1 MKIARIFGASLM
13 AFGLSALAMPPP
25 SQAQSQPSFAH
36 QAIQQHST
44 MTLEPMDQTPT
55 FRVTVISRTVPA
67 VNYHHRSG
75 ATKLGFKGTDL
86 MPGAH
91 AEAKVESKKGYI
103 EIEVEF
109 HGLEAPT
116 SFGSE
121 YLTYVL
127 WAVTPEGRPVNLGE
141 ILVSGRSSKLDV
153 TTDLQAFALI
163 VTAEPYYAVRQPSN
177 VVVVEN
183 VIREDTMGKVEAV
196 NAKYDLLDRGGYV
209 PTGYKFDPVVL
220 NARLPLEFFEARN
233 ALRIAQL
240 AGAEKY
246 ASSSYENAVQLMNQ
260 ADGYATRKE
269 VDKKALIGV
278 SREAVQTAE
287 DAREISVKRIEAER
301 IETEANAA
309 ADREAKAKAQTMSA
323 EADTAAALRAR
334 DQAERQKRHA
344 QADALRSREDAERQN
359 AEAQAEAERNRA
371 AAAAAAAA
379 ADEQLQQAL
388 REKKELR
395 AQLLLQ
401 FNTILETRDTA
412 RGLVVNM
419 SDVLFDTGKQALR
432 PAAREK
438 LAKISGIMLS
448 YPGLKL
454 GIEGNTD
461 SVGGDVYNQ
470 GLSERRAESVRG
482 YLAEQGI
489 PASSMTAV
497 GFGKTQPIA
506 SNDTAEG
513 RQQNRRVELVVSGEV
528 IGTTI
533 GELRMQ
539 PTTLPQPR

>member
-1 MKIARIFGASLM
+1 MKIARIFVASLM
-13 AFGLSALAMPPP
+13 AFGVSALAMPPP
-25 SQAQSQPSFAH
+25 MQAQTQPSYAD
-36 QAIQQHST
+36 QAVQQPTT
-44 MTLEPMDQTPT
+44 MTVVPMDPTPT
-55 FRVTVISRTVPA
+55 FRVTVISRTIQA

-109 HGLEAPT
+109 HGLENPT
-116 SFGSE
+116 SFGRE
-121 YLTYVL
+121 YLTYIL
-127 WAVTPEGRPVNLGE
+127 WAITPEGRPVNLGE
-141 ILVSGRSSKLDV
+141 ILVSGKSSKLDV

-163 VTAEPYYAVRQPSN
+163 VTAEPYYAVRRPSN

-183 VIREDTMGKVEAV
+183 VVREDTVGTTQAV
-196 NAKYDLLDRGGYV
+196 NAKYELLERGGYI
-209 PTGYKFDPVVL
+209 PTGYNFDPVIL

-233 ALRIAQL
+233 ALRIAHS

-246 ASSSYENAVQLMNQ
+246 ASSSYEHAVQLMNQ
-260 ADGYATRKE
+260 ADGYATRKD
-269 VDKKALIGV
+269 VDKKSLIAT

-287 DAREISVKRIEAER
+287 DAREIAVKRMEAER
-301 IETEANAA
+301 IDAEARAA

-323 EADTAAALRAR
+323 EADTAAAIRAR
-334 DQAERQKRHA
+334 DEAERQKHQA
-344 QADALRSREDAERQN
+344 QADALQQQQAS
-359 AEAQAEAERNRA
+359 QAEAERNRA
-371 AAAAAAAA
+371 AAAAAAAS
-379 ADEQLQQAL
+379 ADEQLQQAQ
-388 REKKELR
+388 REKQELR
-395 AQLLLQ
+395 AKLLLQ

-419 SDVLFDTGKQALR
+419 SDVLFDTAKHELR
-432 PAAREK
+432 PVAREK
-438 LAKISGIMLS
+438 LAKISGIMLA

-461 SVGGDVYNQ
+461 SVGGDEYNQ
-470 GLSERRAESVRG
+470 GLSERRAESVRS
-482 YLAEQGI
+482 YLAEQGV
-489 PASSMTAV
+489 PGTSMTSV

-506 SNDTAEG
+506 SNDTADG